1 MRDKCQPAF
10 LKHFR
15 NRTFTKQFIRMFFYL
30 YFWVIFYMC
39 KCQFMKKY
47 FQMLHVYL
55 RYAILWNGKVIVFV
69 FLNMSWTFDCQA
81 PCLFLLTSSGCPR
94 LIRLWIRPIMT
105 SWHVVRTSHLKY
117 KCFLSLGHWAD
128 YKLGTILARAYPPKT
143 LTSTSWWFVCS
154 LGSMKAVVIR

>member
-1 MRDKCQPAF
+1 MSTSLFKT
-10 LKHFR
+10 LS
-15 NRTFTKQFIRMFFYL
+15 KQNLYKTVASECLSIFIFG
-30 YFWVIFYMC
+30 YFSTCVNV

-47 FQMLHVYL
+47 FQMLPVYL

-69 FLNMSWTFDCQA
+69 FLNMIWTFDCQA
-81 PCLFLLTSSGCPR
+81 PCLFLLTSGGCPR